1 MEKEEVQE
9 WREELEERYEQIVNR
24 IEELEKEKS
33 RIEGEFRALQK
44 ISNNIQ
50 TDLEVGEVDEERS

>member
-24 IEELEKEKS
+24 IEEFEKEKS